1 MSTRKLTPLEMLQSA
16 DLETVLNGVELIE
29 EKGKTTQLPELFRCY
44 LTHTELPHKKAL
56 YELLSS
62 ITIKGAKEAWIALL
76 SMPEFTQVNAQIVN
90 ILWNT
95 RLDFSAEL
103 ERFVQLAVQLDYLGT
118 LECLTLIENMEGPFQ
133 EHQLLESE
141 LILKEYVKKQVD
153 EGAQK
158 QQLIFTLVQHLE
170 QLKMQEDHDLFFE

>member
-29 EKGKTTQLPELFRCY
+29 EKGKTSQLPVLFRCY
-44 LTHTELPHKKAL
+44 LTHTELPQKKAL

-62 ITIKGAKEAWIALL
+62 ITIKGAKEAWISLL
-76 SMPEFTQVNAQIVN
+76 TMPEFSKVRAQIVN

-103 ERFVQLAVQLDYLGT
+103 ERFIELAVQLDYLGT
-118 LECLTLIENMEGPFQ
+118 LECLTLIEHMEGPFQ
-133 EHQLLESE
+133 EQQLLESE
-141 LILKEYVKKQVD
+141 LILKEYVKKQAD
-153 EGAQK
+153 EGEQK
-158 QQLIFTLVQHLE
+158 QRLIVSLVQHLE
-170 QLKMQEDHDLFFE
+170 QLKMQEDQDLFFD